1 MSLSS
6 SRQPLVKLV
15 PPRQAIRWIPKAS
28 PTWAGTVEAMPKPEL
43 CPQGGGLKWPAV
55 LRGELIGM
63 AARVLIPTGTALST
77 LAGDRAWGQ
86 GLRAG
91 AAGSAQ
97 GLKHRPNLTLLSE
110 LGSTWGLEAERQ

>member
-1 MSLSS
+1 MDPKGFSHLGRYHGSHAKARALS
-6 SRQPLVKLV
+6 
-15 PPRQAIRWIPKAS
+15 PR
-28 PTWAGTVEAMPKPEL
+28 
-43 CPQGGGLKWPAV
+43 GGLKWPAV

-97 GLKHRPNLTLLSE
+97 GLIHRPNLTLLSE